1 MGGMMATT
9 GSNLFKGNQT
19 ISGSIIPAVNGVY
32 DLGSSTH
39 EFRHLYLSS
48 ASLYIDGTKVLGST
62 TQELQITT
70 DTGQSFKI
78 LESGSDTIT
87 LQSNDGNITLA
98 TSGGGD
104 VILDPTSGIIALKG
118 STQVYAGNRILSSD
132 GNAIHFGNGVIIS
145 GSLLATGTNIISGSQ
160 QISDFGYT
168 TTSSVNTIS
177 SSINTRI
184 NTIAN
189 VQATTGSNNFIGTQ
203 TITGSLFISS
213 DLVVQ
218 GSSSLQ
224 NITASAVNIGAN
236 IVNLNTS
243 NPAIRFA
250 GLSIFDSGSIG
261 GSGSFLYDAV
271 QDEFIFVHR
280 GDGTNI
286 TSSVVLMG
294 PQTYNNVGNEIYPTT
309 NRLLKGTGNE
319 HVGDSI
325 VSETG
330 GGIGISGSLSISGSI
345 VATGTSLWSGSGQ
358 LPSGIISGSAQ
369 LPSGTVSGS
378 AQVDVM
384 STTNIARLATTGSN
398 TFTGAQTINA
408 SNVGRINLGNTTET
422 KIAGAIIAQT
432 SPSYGATGKLGFS
445 VTTWGVNTDYDLTEV
460 MAIDMRS
467 ADTKG
472 AIIYM
477 NPFGGGRLGVGTQ
490 NPTEMLHISG
500 SGSATAIKV
509 ETATNHA
516 TFFEAST
523 FTGTTRTR
531 LQSNSSAGFVGTM
544 TSHPFDIFA
553 NNTFAARYNTNG
565 NLNVGYQGDQ
575 GAKLYVQA
583 NQASYAAY
591 IEQTGGATSSYGG
604 LRVTTNSTGVYSLRI
619 DNAGTEIFSVKGSG
633 ISYVQNALGVG
644 YSDPQYSLQVNGSI
658 GLRANSQN
666 IKAITGTG
674 WGYSP
679 SSYKVVMIG
688 DTENNVTVSI
698 GYDPS
703 GNSNSAFSGLG
714 SEVLFRNGVS
724 FATPTS
730 ANTAFHLNTLVM
742 KDGKVGIAKAD
753 PAYTLDV
760 NGDAKFVSNSSARV
774 LYLKQNANNSGNI
787 IQFQNESNSDIWEV
801 VGRNNQ
807 FYIYNTAQSAMSI
820 YVNPT
825 TNNVGIGSSGTD
837 HRLDV
842 NGNIRINQSVAY
854 LYFTS
859 TTTNRYIAYNGAD
872 TYWRADG
879 VHYFEKT
886 SGYKGSWDANS
897 NLTVNGTITESSAIR
912 YKENIK
918 SLENS
923 LDKIIKLKGVSY
935 NKIETGIKEIGFIA
949 EEVNETLPEL
959 VLKNTE
965 GEIESVAY
973 GRVSVIIVEAIKELK
988 KEIEELKAKL

>member
-1 MGGMMATT
+1 MKVHNLLVTGSLQSGGENITSISSSVASTVTSVSSSVSASIGQLSSSMASSMTSLSSSLTSSMGSLSSSMMTSMNDLSSSIKGMMATT
-9 GSNLFKGNQT
+9 SSNVFVGNQT
-19 ISGSIIPAVNGVY
+19 ISGSIVPAVNGTY

-70 DTGQSFKI
+70 DDGQSFKI
-78 LESGSDTIT
+78 LEAGSDTIT
-87 LQSNDGNITLA
+87 LQAADGNITLA

-104 VILDPTSGIIALKG
+104 VILDPTTGVIALKG
-118 STQVYAGNRILSSD
+118 TTTIYSGNKVLSSD
-132 GNAIHFGNGVIIS
+132 GNAIQFGNSVTMT
-145 GSLLATGTNIISGSQ
+145 GSLVVTGFIETQ
-160 QISDFGYT
+160 ELRT
-168 TTSSVNTIS
+168 TYIS
-177 SSINTRI
+177 SSILYRS
-184 NTIAN
+184 
-189 VQATTGSNNFIGTQ
+189 GSTKFGDELGDTHSF
-203 TITGSLFISS
+203 TGSLT
-213 DLVVQ
+213 V
-218 GSSSLQ
+218 
-224 NITASAVNIGAN
+224 
-236 IVNLNTS
+236 
-243 NPAIRFA
+243 
-250 GLSIFDSGSIG
+250 SGSISVP
-261 GSGSFLYDAV
+261 GSGLV
-271 QDEFIFVHR
+271 
-280 GDGTNI
+280 
-286 TSSVVLMG
+286 
-294 PQTYNNVGNEIYPTT
+294 
-309 NRLLKGTGNE
+309 
-319 HVGDSI
+319 
-325 VSETG
+325 
-330 GGIGISGSLSISGSI
+330 SGSSQITYSGLSGI
-345 VATGTSLWSGSGQ
+345 
-358 LPSGIISGSAQ
+358 PSGIVSGSAQ
-369 LPSGTVSGS
+369 LPSGLVSGS
-378 AQVDVM
+378 SQVLSGTGIWSGSAQLPSGVVSGSVQVDVM

-408 SNVGRINLGNTTET
+408 SNVGRINLGVTTGSS
-422 KIAGAIIAQT
+422 KVAGAIIAQT
-432 SPSYGATGKLGFS
+432 SPSYSATGKLGFS

-477 NPFGGGRLGVGTQ
+477 NPFGGGKLGVGTQ
-490 NPTEMLHISG
+490 DPTEMLHVYG
-500 SGSATAIKV
+500 SGSATSIKV

-688 DTENNVTVSI
+688 DTANNVTVSI

-703 GNSNSAFSGLG
+703 GNSNSAFSGGG
-714 SEVLFRNGVS
+714 SEVLFRNGAS

-742 KDGKVGIAKAD
+742 KDGKIGLGAAD
-753 PAYTLDV
+753 PAHT
-760 NGDAKFVSNSSARV
+760 
-774 LYLKQNANNSGNI
+774 
-787 IQFQNESNSDIWEV
+787 
-801 VGRNNQ
+801 
-807 FYIYNTAQSAMSI
+807 
-820 YVNPT
+820 
-825 TNNVGIGSSGTD
+825 
-837 HRLDV
+837 LDV

-886 SGYKGSWDANS
+886 SGYKGYWDASS
-897 NLTVNGTITESSAIR
+897 NLTVNGTITESSARR
-912 YKENIK
+912 YKENIV

-973 GRVSVIIVEAIKELK
+973 GRISVIIVEAIKELK

>member
-1 MGGMMATT
+1 MKVHNLVVTGSLTSGGENISTISSSVATTVTALSSSLTSSIGSLSSSMVTMVDTMSSSMSSRFDTVQSTTSSLNSFTSSATGRLNSVEGKTGSYATT
-9 GSNLFKGNQT
+9 GSNTFVGLQT
-19 ISGSIIPAVNGVY
+19 IQGSIVPASHATY
-32 DLGSSTH
+32 DLGSAGYN
-39 EFRHLYLSS
+39 FRHLYLSS

-70 DTGQSFKI
+70 DNGQSFKI
-78 LESGSDTIT
+78 LEAGSDTIT
-87 LQSNDGNITLA
+87 LQSADGNITLA

-118 STQVYAGNRILSSD
+118 TTTIYAGNKVLSSD
-132 GNAIHFGNGVIIS
+132 GNPIHFGNSVTMT
-145 GSLLATGTNIISGSQ
+145 GSLIVTGYIETQ
-160 QISDFGYT
+160 ELRT
-168 TTSSVNTIS
+168 TYIS
-177 SSINTRI
+177 SSILYR
-184 NTIAN
+184 
-189 VQATTGSNNFIGTQ
+189 
-203 TITGSLFISS
+203 
-213 DLVVQ
+213 
-218 GSSSLQ
+218 
-224 NITASAVNIGAN
+224 
-236 IVNLNTS
+236 
-243 NPAIRFA
+243 
-250 GLSIFDSGSIG
+250 SGSTKFG
-261 GSGSFLYDAV
+261 DELTDTHAFSGS
-271 QDEFIFVHR
+271 
-280 GDGTNI
+280 
-286 TSSVVLMG
+286 VL
-294 PQTYNNVGNEIYPTT
+294 
-309 NRLLKGTGNE
+309 
-319 HVGDSI
+319 
-325 VSETG
+325 
-330 GGIGISGSLSISGSI
+330 ISGSLSVPDSGLVSGSSQI
-345 VATGTSLWSGSGQ
+345 TYSGLSGI
-358 LPSGIISGSAQ
+358 PSGIVSGSAQ
-369 LPSGTVSGS
+369 VIASLPSGTVSGS
-378 AQVDVM
+378 VQVDVL

-398 TFTGAQTINA
+398 TFTGTQTINA
-408 SNVGRINLGNTTET
+408 SNVGRINLGNTTGST
-422 KIAGAIIAQT
+422 KTAGAIIAQT
-432 SPSYGATGKLGFS
+432 SPSYSATGKLGFS

-523 FTGTTRTR
+523 FTGTTVTR

-544 TSHPFDIFA
+544 TSHPFDIFSGNA
-553 NNTFAARYNTNG
+553 FAARYNTNG

-583 NQASYAAY
+583 NLASYVAY
-591 IEQTGGATSSYGG
+591 FEQVGGATSSYGG
-604 LRVTTNSTGVYSLRI
+604 VRITTNSTGVNSLYV
-619 DNAGTEIFSVKGSG
+619 DNAGTERFSVKGSG
-633 ISYVQNALGVG
+633 VVHIQNALGIG
-644 YSDPQYSLQVNGSI
+644 YSDPQYTLQVNGNI

-679 SSYKVVMIG
+679 SSYKVVMLG
-688 DTENNVTVSI
+688 DTANNVTVSI

-703 GNSNSAFSGLG
+703 GNSNSSFSGDG
-714 SEVLFRNGVS
+714 REILFRNGAS

-787 IQFQNESNSDIWEV
+787 IQFQNASDSDIWEV

-820 YVNPT
+820 YINPT

-842 NGNIRINQSVAY
+842 NGNIRINQTVAY
-854 LYFTS
+854 LYFTA
-859 TTTNRYIAYNGAD
+859 TTTNRYLAYNGAD

-879 VHYFEKT
+879 IHYFEKT
-886 SGYKGSWDANS
+886 SGYKGTWDASS
-897 NLTVNGTITESSAIR
+897 NLTVNGTITESSALR
-912 YKENIK
+912 YKENINP
-918 SLENS
+918 LENS
-923 LDKIIKLKGVSY
+923 LDKVSKLRGVSY
-935 NKIETGIKEIGFIA
+935 VKKETGLKEFGFIA
-949 EEVNETLPEL
+949 EEVNEIIPEL
-959 VLKNTE
+959 VLRNPE

-973 GRVSVIIVEAIKELK
+973 GRFVSVLAEAIKELK
-988 KEIEELKAKL
+988 AEIEVLKQNK